1 MDFNQILD
9 IQSKLKDTYNQQ
21 IGVLNQLE
29 KGRETKNNE
38 LSKIN
43 EKIESINIQKVLLK
57 DASTE
62 ARKNSKDALQN
73 MATRALQYIMGDH
86 MSLDI
91 IIDEKSSTPSAEF
104 IVKSEYGDYVVDAD
118 PAEEEGGG
126 IADIVSFSN
135 QIAMLQ
141 LTCKRNVAPLFLDEP
156 SKYVSAG
163 HSESVAKFLFETS
176 SYFERQ
182 TIMVT
187 HDEFLA
193 KMGDK
198 AYHCKIENGRT
209 VTTSL

>member
-1 MDFNQILD
+1 MEYNELERVHDG
-9 IQSKLKDTYNQQ
+9 LKNIYNQQ

-29 KGRETKNNE
+29 KEKE
-38 LSKIN
+38 IKEKEVIKIN
-43 EKIESINIQKVLLK
+43 KKK
-57 DASTE
+57 DALTVQKLLLQDASCE
-62 ARKNSKDALQN
+62 ARNNSKDVLRD
-73 MATRALQYIMGDH
+73 MSTRALQFIMGDY

-91 IIDEKSSTPSAEF
+91 NFEEKGNSTIAEF
-104 IVKSEYGDYVVDAD
+104 LVRSEYEDYVVDAD

-126 IADIVSFSN
+126 VADIVSFAT

-141 LTCKRNVAPLFLDEP
+141 LTGKRNVAPLFLDEP

-163 HSESVAKFLFETS
+163 HSENVAKFLFETS
-176 SYFERQ
+176 SYFKRQ

-198 AYHCKIENGRT
+198 AYHFKIDNGKT
-209 VTTSL
+209 ITSKI